1 MQSTEKKVIR
11 FIDKRR
17 NDIVRLTRAL
27 VKIPSVNTPPTGGEK
42 KCQLF
47 IRDKLRLL
55 GLKTDVF
62 TPDDVPGLK
71 ESRYYNPGRQ
81 YGGRPNVVGALR
93 GTGGGRSILL
103 TGHVDVVSPGKPERW
118 HYPPWDA
125 VVANG
130 RIYGCGAADMKAG
143 LAAQISALECIVDCG
158 IRLKGDVLFASVVDE
173 EFGGMN
179 GSLACVA
186 RGYRADAAILSEP
199 TRLAIQ
205 PASAGGIQY
214 KIRVTGKTAF
224 EGEKEKGVNAIEKM
238 CKVIRILGRL
248 ERARNRRERKHPL
261 FVAYPI
267 PSPIVVIAV
276 QGGDSKVGGVAETC
290 SIEVWHGAVPGE
302 TEKEVMAEL
311 RHFIHQGIVGD
322 AWLRHTPPVIEPV
335 IKWID
340 PCAISVSHP
349 IVKKISSAVK
359 NVTGKTP
366 DLQGM
371 RGACDLSRFITAGNI
386 PAVVFG
392 PGNVSLAHMPDEFV
406 PIEEI
411 IAAAKIIAL
420 TILAWC
426 NK

>member
-1 MQSTEKKVIR
+1 MQSAEEKIIR
-11 FIDKRR
+11 FIDKKK

-47 IRDKLRLL
+47 IRDKLKSL

-71 ESRYYNPGRQ
+71 ENRYYNPGRQ
-81 YGGRPNVVGALR
+81 YGGRPNVVGTLR
-93 GTGGGRSILL
+93 GNGGGRSILL
-103 TGHVDVVSPGKPERW
+103 TGHVDVVSPGKSERW
-118 HYPPWDA
+118 HYPPWGA
-125 VVANG
+125 VVENG

-143 LAAQISALECIVDCG
+143 LAAQLTAIECILDCG
-158 IRLKGDVLFASVVDE
+158 IRLKGDVFLASVVDE

-179 GSLACVA
+179 GSLACVVK
-186 RGYRADAAILSEP
+186 GYRTDAAILSEP
-199 TRLAIQ
+199 TRLAIL

-224 EGEKEKGVNAIEKM
+224 EGEKEKGVNAIEKI

-248 ERARNRRERKHPL
+248 ERERNRRERKHPL
-261 FVAYPI
+261 FAACPI
-267 PSPIVVIAV
+267 PSPIVVISI
-276 QGGDSKVGGVAETC
+276 QGGDSNVGGVADTC
-290 SIEVWHGAVPGE
+290 SIDVWHGAVPGE

-311 RHFIHQGIVGD
+311 RHFLRQGIAGD
-322 AWLRHTPPVIEPV
+322 AWLKRNPPVIEPV
-335 IKWID
+335 IKWIP
-340 PCAISVSHP
+340 PCEIPISHP
-349 IVKKISSAVK
+349 IIKEISSAVK

-366 DLQGM
+366 DFQGM
-371 RGACDLSRFITAGNI
+371 RGACDLSRFITAGGI

-392 PGNVSLAHMPDEFV
+392 PGDISLAHMPDEFV

-411 IAAAKIIAL
+411 VVAAKIIAL
-420 TILAWC
+420 TILSWC